1 MTKMDG
7 SFIPALKFHRLTSL
21 YDPLVRWTTRENTF
35 KRFLVKQVQLSPNQ
49 WGLDLACGTATLA
62 LLIRKTYPQSH
73 IVGIDGDAQI
83 LEIALR
89 KVSDAHVDIS
99 LLRGLSFELPY
110 ADDSFSAVF
119 STLFFHHLTREN
131 KQRTMIEVLRVLQ
144 PGAAVYIADSGK
156 AQNLLM
162 RTAFLAVQLLDGFET
177 TTDNVRGLLPDLLTD
192 SGFIQVHELRH
203 FMTLLGTISVYKALK
218 AK

>member
-35 KRFLVKQVQLSPNQ
+35 KRFLVEQIQLSPNQ

-62 LLIRKTYPQSH
+62 LLIRKTHPQSH
-73 IVGIDGDAQI
+73 IVGIDGDAKI
-83 LEIALR
+83 LRIALR
-89 KVSDAHVDIS
+89 KVSDFNADIS

-110 ADDSFSAVF
+110 PNDSFSAVF

-131 KQRTMIEVLRVLQ
+131 KQRTMHEVLRVLQ
-144 PGAAVYIADSGK
+144 PGAALYIADWGK

-162 RTAFLAVQLLDGFET
+162 RTAFLAVQLLDGFEN
-177 TTDNVRGLLPDLLTD
+177 TTDNVRGLLPDLLAD
-192 SGFIQVHELRH
+192 SGFIQIHELH
-203 FMTLLGTISVYKALK
+203 HYMTLLGTISVYKALK
-218 AK
+218 AN

>member
-1 MTKMDG
+1 MTKMG
-7 SFIPALKFHRLTSL
+7 SSFIPALKFHRLTSL
-21 YDPLVRWTTRENTF
+21 YDPVVRWTTREETF
-35 KRFLVKQVQLSPNQ
+35 KCFLVEQADLSPNQ

-62 LLIRKTYPQSH
+62 LLIRKTHPQSH

-89 KVSDAHVDIS
+89 KVSDAHVDTS

-144 PGAAVYIADSGK
+144 PGAALYIADWGK